1 MKSLYT
7 YFGLLDLH
15 EVDSPGHSLY
25 QLGLIDSI
33 AKEYGQDKFDFFS
46 YYPPEIM
53 PPRGDTKELMG
64 FSNDPHS
71 KIFMEYFER
80 RIDTYL
86 IGLIEMFSNVSE
98 KKYDKLFL
106 KARFRNLSTL
116 SKKWRDAR
124 IFEQLILQ
132 AIEAGYSR
140 NEIIILDTDLS
151 LSPVFLER
159 YGDLVTIV
167 IPSIDIPGISTDF
180 LQDCFNANVSNWHNK
195 TSGLNTVYY
204 GNVNTSKY
212 KEGNQKNEILSHAIR
227 RIEQFD
233 PTRDSLTLIC
243 KGDDYL
249 DSVSYPDKNIHIER
263 WNRKKIFKSLLS
275 SNIMLNVTKDKY
287 DDARFVPARIYE
299 AMIFGLI
306 PVSYKF
312 KFMSEAFSFNDLED
326 LEEIYL
332 YFKDCSSQDMLNN
345 YQVFVKG
352 FVSAVQP
359 NLTIL

>member
-15 EVDSPGHSLY
+15 TIDSPGHSLY

-46 YYPPEIM
+46 YYPIETMPE
-53 PPRGDTKELMG
+53 REEKKDLFG

-71 KIFMEYFER
+71 KIFMEYFEK

-86 IGLIEMFSNVSE
+86 ISMVKMFSNVSE

-132 AIEAGYSR
+132 AIEAGYSKKD
-140 NEIIILDTDLS
+140 IIILDTDLS
-151 LSPVFLER
+151 LSKAFMDN
-159 YGDLVTIV
+159 YGDRVTIV
-167 IPSIDIPGISTDF
+167 IPSIHFPGISEDF
-180 LQDCFNANVSNWHNK
+180 LKDCFQTNVANWDK
-195 TSGLNTVYY
+195 KPMRLNTVYY

-212 KEGNQKNEILSHAIR
+212 KEGNRKNDILGHAIR
-227 RIEQFD
+227 HIEQINEES
-233 PTRDSLTLIC
+233 DSLTLIC
-243 KGDDYL
+243 KREDYL
-249 DSVSYPDKNIHIER
+249 GAVLNPEKNNHIDR
-263 WNRKKIFKSLLS
+263 CDRKTIFQSLLS

-287 DDARFVPARIYE
+287 SDEWFVPARIYE
-299 AMIFGLI
+299 ALIFGLI
-306 PVSYKF
+306 PVSYRF
-312 KFMSEAFSFNDLED
+312 EFMSRAFSFNDIED

-332 YFKDCSSQDMLNN
+332 YFKDCSTEDMLTN
-345 YQVFVKG
+345 YTAFVNEFIKAKP
-352 FVSAVQP
+352 FRQ
-359 NLTIL
+359 